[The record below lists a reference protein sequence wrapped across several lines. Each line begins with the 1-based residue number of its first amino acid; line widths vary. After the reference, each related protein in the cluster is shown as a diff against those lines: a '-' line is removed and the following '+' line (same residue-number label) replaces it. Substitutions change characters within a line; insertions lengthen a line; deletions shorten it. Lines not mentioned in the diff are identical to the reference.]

1 MLEELREQT
10 LDNFKNLYWTRI
22 ITVQNHDP
30 SKDMK
35 WPVGPDLAN
44 EHDVLFQIDE
54 DCFQIDEDLLPELDL
69 QFDHVAFCKMFPSP
83 AVADWRLTNEELE

>member
-54 DCFQIDEDLLPELDL
+54 DLLPELDL

-83 AVADWRLTNEELE
+83 AVADWRLTDEELE